1 MQLDVVDVMARLLA
15 LVILLAA
22 LSCIVMIWM
31 AATGHPA
38 FHIPW
43 VEVHETTQ
51 PH

>member
-15 LVILLAA
+15 VALVVAA
-22 LSCIVMIWM
+22 VVCIVMIWM

-43 VEVHETTQ
+43 VEVHHGEA
-51 PH
+51 